1 MSPSAAHNIKC
12 MRSCFVSECNY
23 LAAVASSRGALRV
36 PSERRGQYPTF
47 KPVSRGPKSNR
58 VQIRRTC
65 RVSGLR
71 PTRSELQLNNLVDPL
86 LTSWQPGYT
95 QEHRRG
101 AALQCVGTP
110 IREDDAHQGKG
121 TRTLVQVSSRP
132 MFTMTT
138 VGAGNVGPQR

>member
-36 PSERRGQYPTF
+36 PSERRGQSPTF

-110 IREDDAHQGKG
+110 NTRGRCAPRKRDKDPCASFESSDVYDDYGWCG
-121 TRTLVQVSSRP
+121 
-132 MFTMTT
+132 
-138 VGAGNVGPQR
+138 